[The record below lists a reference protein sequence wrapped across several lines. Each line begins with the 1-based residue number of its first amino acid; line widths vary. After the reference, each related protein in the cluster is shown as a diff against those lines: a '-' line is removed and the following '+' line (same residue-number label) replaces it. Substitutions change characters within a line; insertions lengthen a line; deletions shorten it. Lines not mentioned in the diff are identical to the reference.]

1 MKITVADSKTNP
13 LTAPEIIMTY
23 VKDLDDGKYPVA
35 NVLASIAE
43 ELSLPNTDQVQ
54 IGNTV
59 FVGHVGKGKHKNTMF
74 GRAFNLDTGQ
84 NFVRN
89 GLKYVAYLQNKG
101 IKYYRTEF
109 AAPEYVT
116 AFKLWYEKTKNTD
129 TEVDV
134 VQLSDGSYRA
144 YIYIGDD
151 PLKEFWRI

>member
-1 MKITVADSKTNP
+1 MATVVDSKKQF
-13 LTAPEIIMTY
+13 LAAPEVIMRFAQEFNNTE
-23 VKDLDDGKYPVA
+23 YPVQ
-35 NVLASIAE
+35 NVIAAIAE
-43 ELSLPNTDQVQ
+43 ELAMPNTDQVQ

-59 FVGHVGKGKHKNTMF
+59 FVGHTGKGKRKNVMF

-116 AFKLWYEKTKNTD
+116 AFKLWYERTKNTD

-134 VQLSDGSYRA
+134 VQLPDGSYRA
-144 YIYIGDD
+144 YIYIGDES
-151 PLKEFWRI
+151 LKEFWRI